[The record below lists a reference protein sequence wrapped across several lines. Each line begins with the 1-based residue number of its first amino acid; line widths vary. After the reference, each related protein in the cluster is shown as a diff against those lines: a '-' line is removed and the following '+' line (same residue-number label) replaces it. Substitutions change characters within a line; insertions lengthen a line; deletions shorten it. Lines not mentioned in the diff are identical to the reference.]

1 MAVYI
6 TRCPSCQQ
14 AYRLNDTQ
22 LSAKDGLVRCGF
34 CQNVFN
40 AKEHLYRSKD
50 VPTETAVIRAEREA
64 EMERKGVASMAAL
77 SAQLQGFDA
86 VDEDDKPSGLVGIRT
101 EPRLGPVRQD
111 VINGSNNSIEIIQHE
126 PQRANVTVEDDE
138 EEDEEELPTKKSTSK
153 RGLWIVI
160 AFIAAL
166 LIGLQL
172 SLSFRGA
179 IIEKLPQSE
188 AMFST
193 LCQYFVCQPITNTS
207 VAPAEE
213 PKNVVL
219 ASQSLQRVGGDEY
232 VIVANLH
239 NEKAVEEAFP
249 EMTIVLKGEKGDILT
264 RRILKPTDYLNDA
277 TQKLKPNETRQVAFT
292 FKISEGVPNEL
303 SIELGR

>member
-22 LSAKDGLVRCGF
+22 LSVKDGLVRCGF

-64 EMERKGVASMAAL
+64 EMERKGVANMAAL

-86 VDEDDKPSGLVGIRT
+86 VDEEDNSGLVGIRT

-126 PQRANVTVEDDE
+126 PQRTNATVEYSDD
-138 EEDEEELPTKKSTSK
+138 EEDEEEIPVKKSTSK
-153 RGLWIVI
+153 RALWIVI
-160 AFIAAL
+160 ALIAAL

-188 AMFST
+188 AMFNT
-193 LCQYFVCQPITNTS
+193 LCQYFVCQPIANTTE
-207 VAPAEE
+207 ATPEE

-239 NEKAVEEAFP
+239 NEKAVEEIFP
-249 EMTIVLKGEKGDILT
+249 EMTVVLKGEKGDILT
-264 RRILKPTDYLNDA
+264 RRILKPSDYLNDA
-277 TQKLKPNETRQVAFT
+277 SQKLKPNETRQVAFT

>member
-77 SAQLQGFDA
+77 SAQLQGFDV

-188 AMFST
+188 AMFNT

>member
-64 EMERKGVASMAAL
+64 EMERKGIASMAAL

-86 VDEDDKPSGLVGIRT
+86 VDDDDKSSGLVGIRT

-111 VINGSNNSIEIIQHE
+111 VINGSNNSIEIIHHE
-126 PQRANVTVEDDE
+126 PQRTNVVVEDGDEEDDE
-138 EEDEEELPTKKSTSK
+138 EELPKKSSSK

-160 AFIAAL
+160 ALIAAL

-188 AMFST
+188 AMFNT

-207 VAPAEE
+207 ATPAEE

-239 NEKAVEEAFP
+239 NEKTVEEAFP
-249 EMTIVLKGEKGDILT
+249 EMTVVLKGEKGDILT
-264 RRILKPTDYLNDA
+264 RRILKPSDYLNDA

-303 SIELGR
+303 TIELGK

>member
-50 VPTETAVIRAEREA
+50 APTETAVIRAEREA

-126 PQRANVTVEDDE
+126 PQRVNVADEDDE
-138 EEDEEELPTKKSTSK
+138 EEDEEELPSKKSTSK

-160 AFIAAL
+160 ALIAAL

-188 AMFST
+188 AMFNT
-193 LCQYFVCQPITNTS
+193 LCQYFVCQPIGNTS
-207 VAPAEE
+207 ATPAEE

-239 NEKAVEEAFP
+239 NEKTVEEAFP
-249 EMTIVLKGEKGDILT
+249 EMTVVLKGEKGDILT
-264 RRILKPTDYLNDA
+264 RRILKPSDYLNDA

-303 SIELGR
+303 SIELGK

>member
-86 VDEDDKPSGLVGIRT
+86 VDEEDNSGLVGIRT

-126 PQRANVTVEDDE
+126 PQRVNVAVEDDE

-160 AFIAAL
+160 ALIAAL
-166 LIGLQL
+166 LIALQL

-188 AMFST
+188 AMFNT

-207 VAPAEE
+207 ATPAEE
-213 PKNVVL
+213 PKNIVL

-239 NEKAVEEAFP
+239 NEKTVEEAFP
-249 EMTIVLKGEKGDILT
+249 EMTVVLKGEKGDILT
-264 RRILKPTDYLNDA
+264 RRILKPSDYLNDA

-303 SIELGR
+303 SIELGK

>member
-1 MAVYI
+1 M
-6 TRCPSCQQ
+6 
-14 AYRLNDTQ
+14 
-22 LSAKDGLVRCGF
+22 
-34 CQNVFN
+34 
-40 AKEHLYRSKD
+40 
-50 VPTETAVIRAEREA
+50 
-64 EMERKGVASMAAL
+64 
-77 SAQLQGFDA
+77 
-86 VDEDDKPSGLVGIRT
+86 
-101 EPRLGPVRQD
+101 
-111 VINGSNNSIEIIQHE
+111 
-126 PQRANVTVEDDE
+126 
-138 EEDEEELPTKKSTSK
+138 
-153 RGLWIVI
+153 
-160 AFIAAL
+160 
-166 LIGLQL
+166 IGLQL

-188 AMFST
+188 AMFNT

-207 VAPAEE
+207 AVPAEE

>member
-86 VDEDDKPSGLVGIRT
+86 VDEEDNSGLVGIRT

-126 PQRANVTVEDDE
+126 PQRVNVAVEDDE

-160 AFIAAL
+160 ALIAAL

-188 AMFST
+188 AMFNT

-207 VAPAEE
+207 ATPAEE
-213 PKNVVL
+213 PKNIVL

-232 VIVANLH
+232 VIVANLN
-239 NEKAVEEAFP
+239 NEKTVEEAFP
-249 EMTIVLKGEKGDILT
+249 EMTVVLKGEKGDILT
-264 RRILKPTDYLNDA
+264 RRILKPSDYLNDA

-303 SIELGR
+303 SIELGK

>member
-86 VDEDDKPSGLVGIRT
+86 VDEEDNSGLVGIRT

-126 PQRANVTVEDDE
+126 PQRVNVAVEDDE

-160 AFIAAL
+160 ALIATL

-188 AMFST
+188 AMFNT

-207 VAPAEE
+207 AAPAEE

>member
-86 VDEDDKPSGLVGIRT
+86 VDEEDNSGLVGIRT

-126 PQRANVTVEDDE
+126 PQRVNVAVEDDE

-160 AFIAAL
+160 ALIAAL

-188 AMFST
+188 AMFNT

-207 VAPAEE
+207 ATPAEE
-213 PKNVVL
+213 PKNIVL

-239 NEKAVEEAFP
+239 NEKTVEEAFP
-249 EMTIVLKGEKGDILT
+249 EMTVVLKGEKGDILT
-264 RRILKPTDYLNDA
+264 RRILKPSDYLNDA

-303 SIELGR
+303 SIELGK

>member
-86 VDEDDKPSGLVGIRT
+86 VDEEDNSGLVGIRT

-126 PQRANVTVEDDE
+126 PQRSNVAVEDDE

-153 RGLWIVI
+153 RALWIVI
-160 AFIAAL
+160 ALIAAL

-188 AMFST
+188 AMFNT
-193 LCQYFVCQPITNTS
+193 LCQYFVCRPITNTS
-207 VAPAEE
+207 ATPAEE

-239 NEKAVEEAFP
+239 NEKTVEEVFP

-264 RRILKPTDYLNDA
+264 RRILKPSDYLNDA

>member
-86 VDEDDKPSGLVGIRT
+86 VDEEDNSGLVGIRT
-101 EPRLGPVRQD
+101 EPHLGPVRQD

-126 PQRANVTVEDDE
+126 PQRVNVAVEDDE
-138 EEDEEELPTKKSTSK
+138 EEDEEELPTKSQ
-153 RGLWIVI
+153 R
-160 AFIAAL
+160 
-166 LIGLQL
+166 L
-172 SLSFRGA
+172 SVVFGSSLRS
-179 IIEKLPQSE
+179 LPL
-188 AMFST
+188 F
-193 LCQYFVCQPITNTS
+193 
-207 VAPAEE
+207 
-213 PKNVVL
+213 
-219 ASQSLQRVGGDEY
+219 
-232 VIVANLH
+232 
-239 NEKAVEEAFP
+239 
-249 EMTIVLKGEKGDILT
+249 
-264 RRILKPTDYLNDA
+264 
-277 TQKLKPNETRQVAFT
+277 
-292 FKISEGVPNEL
+292 
-303 SIELGR
+303 

>member
-126 PQRANVTVEDDE
+126 PQRVNVAVEDDE
-138 EEDEEELPTKKSTSK
+138 EEDEEELPSKKSTSK
-153 RGLWIVI
+153 RGLWIAI
-160 AFIAAL
+160 ALIAAL

-188 AMFST
+188 AMFNT
-193 LCQYFVCQPITNTS
+193 LCQYFVCKPITNTS
-207 VAPAEE
+207 VAPVEE

-239 NEKAVEEAFP
+239 NEKAVEEVFP

-303 SIELGR
+303 SIELGK